1 MLYNIGANFCHAS
14 NLRLEFEVTRT
25 VMIVPAGKTE
35 GIFPVSLGLV
45 KALND
50 HGVKTALFVPF
61 ARELDK
67 PIDGKTICRDCA
79 FKAISAGKRSDVLEK
94 IVSNFNALLASE
106 KPEVV
111 IAEGVTGTKSDQ
123 DLLNAQICHALDA
136 DIITVANGTCK
147 GSAAAIS
154 NTLIP
159 FGNAGKNR
167 VLGTV
172 VLNNDAPRD
181 ADGIRRIVLSGCG
194 HCCNE
199 TAKCCTKECS
209 CVTEPAV
216 KNVIATIGYDR
227 IIYGPRAS
235 DIADYLG
242 GEVTSGEAV
251 RRVFKIAFPGEEEKS
266 PKALLTSSVPESTQC
281 GSVILADGV
290 KGTVSGATVIST
302 NGTLWQCAQAL
313 ASFPATLPD
322 DDAERAMYTAKN
334 CAPAFDDKVIDL
346 IKNYDKSR
354 TPLMSPATFRNML
367 ATKASSDKM
376 RIALPEGDEPRT
388 VKAASIVANQG
399 IAIPVLYGKRD
410 AIEKVAKE
418 QGVTLPSDVQFV
430 DPDAVRANY
439 IDRLVELRSKK
450 GMTPELAEQ
459 ALHDNVFLATMMIE
473 RGEIDGLVSGAVHTT
488 ANTIRPAFQILK
500 TAPGAKLVSGGF
512 FMLMP
517 EQVYFYADC
526 AVNLNP
532 DADQISEIAIQSAD
546 TARAFGIDPRVAL
559 ITYSTHKSGKG
570 PDVDLM
576 TQATE
581 LVKQKRPD
589 LSVDGP
595 LQYDAAVMPEVAA
608 QKAPGSPVA
617 GKATVF
623 VFPSLSTGNT
633 VYKAV
638 QRSAGLVAIGPLLQG
653 LRKPVNDLSRGALVD
668 DIVYTIA
675 VTAIQAQQAKAH

>member
-1 MLYNIGANFCHAS
+1 M
-14 NLRLEFEVTRT
+14 TRT

-50 HGVKTALFVPF
+50 RGVKAAAFLPF
-61 ARELDK
+61 ARELGK
-67 PIDGKTICRDCA
+67 PAEGRTLCRDCA
-79 FKAISAGKRSDVLEK
+79 FKAIAAGKKSDVLEK
-94 IVSNFNALLASE
+94 IVANFHALLDSE
-106 KPEVV
+106 KPEIV
-111 IAEGVTGTKSDQ
+111 IAEGVTGTKSDKDQ
-123 DLLNAQICHALDA
+123 LNADICHALDA
-136 DIITVANGTCK
+136 DIITVCTGTCS
-147 GSAAAIS
+147 GNAAAIA

-159 FGNAGKNR
+159 FGNAGRNR
-167 VLGTV
+167 VIGSV
-172 VLNNDAPRD
+172 VINRDAPRD
-181 ADGIRRIVLSGCG
+181 ADGARHLALSGCG
-194 HCCNE
+194 HCACS
-199 TAKCCTKECS
+199 AKAAPS
-209 CVTEPAV
+209 CAVSEDAV
-216 KNVIATIGYDR
+216 KNVIATIGFDR
-227 IIYGPRAS
+227 ITYGPKAS
-235 DIADYLG
+235 DIAAFLG
-242 GEVTSGEAV
+242 GKVTSGDAS
-251 RRVFKIAFPGEEEKS
+251 RRGFKIAFPGEEEKS
-266 PKALLTSSVPESTQC
+266 PKILLTASVPASTQC
-281 GSVILADGV
+281 GIVILAAGA
-290 KGTVSGATVIST
+290 KGAVPGATVIETDASV
-302 NGTLWQCAQAL
+302 WQAAQAL
-313 ASFPATLPD
+313 ASFPASLPS
-322 DDAERAMYTAKN
+322 DDAERAEYA
-334 CAPAFDDKVIDL
+334 ARSGAEAFDDKAISLVTT
-346 IKNYDKSR
+346 YDKDR
-354 TPLMSPATFRNML
+354 TPLMSPAAFRSML
-367 ATKASSDKM
+367 AFKARAAHM
-376 RIALPEGDEPRT
+376 RIALPEGNEPRT
-388 VKAASIVANQG
+388 VKAASIVASQG
-399 IAIPVLYGKRD
+399 IAVPVLYGKRD
-410 AIEKVAKE
+410 EILKVAKE
-418 QGVTLPSDVQFV
+418 QGVELGSGVEFV
-430 DPDAVRANY
+430 DPDAVRQNY
-439 IDRLVELRSKK
+439 VDRLVELRSKK
-450 GMTPELAEQ
+450 GMTPELAVQ
-459 ALHDNVFLATMMIE
+459 ALQDNVFLATMMIE

-546 TARAFGIDPRVAL
+546 TAKAFGIEPRVAL
-559 ITYSTHKSGKG
+559 ITYSTLKSGKG
-570 PDVDLM
+570 ADVDLM

-675 VTAIQAQQAKAH
+675 VTAIQAEQAKNR

>member
-1 MLYNIGANFCHAS
+1 
-14 NLRLEFEVTRT
+14 
-25 VMIVPAGKTE
+25 MIVPAGKTE

-50 HGVKTALFVPF
+50 HGVKAAAFVPF

-67 PIDGKTICRDCA
+67 PAEGKTLCRDCA
-79 FKAISAGKRSDVLEK
+79 FKAIASGKKSDVLEK
-94 IVSNFNALLASE
+94 IVANFHALLDSE
-106 KPEVV
+106 KPEIV
-111 IAEGVTGTKSDQ
+111 IAEGVTGTKSDK
-123 DLLNAQICHALDA
+123 DLLNAEICHALDA
-136 DIITVANGTCK
+136 DIITVCTGTCP
-147 GSAAAIS
+147 GNAAAIA

-159 FGNAGKNR
+159 FGNAGRNR
-167 VLGTV
+167 VLGSV
-172 VLNNDAPRD
+172 VINHKAPRD
-181 ADGIRRIVLSGCG
+181 ADGVRHLALSGCG
-194 HCCNE
+194 HCACS
-199 TAKCCTKECS
+199 AKAAPS
-209 CVTEPAV
+209 CAVSEEAV
-216 KNVIATIGYDR
+216 KNVIATIDFDR
-227 IIYGPRAS
+227 DNYAPRAS
-235 DIADYLG
+235 DIAAFIG
-242 GEVTSGEAV
+242 GKVASGDAS
-251 RRVFKIAFPGEEEKS
+251 RRSYKVAFAGEEEKA
-266 PKALLTSSVPESTQC
+266 PKALLTATVPASTSC
-281 GSVILADGV
+281 GTVILAAGAQ
-290 KGTVSGATVIST
+290 GSVSGATVITTDASV
-302 NGTLWQCAQAL
+302 WQAAQAL
-313 ASFPATLPD
+313 ASFPATLPEGD
-322 DDAERAMYTAKN
+322 SERAAYAAKSG
-334 CAPAFDDKVIDL
+334 AAAFDDKAISLVAT
-346 IKNYDKSR
+346 YDKDR
-354 TPLMSPATFRNML
+354 TPLMSPAAFRSML
-367 ATKASSDKM
+367 ASKARAAHM
-376 RIALPEGDEPRT
+376 RIALPEGNEPRT
-388 VKAASIVANQG
+388 VKAASIVASQG
-399 IAIPVLYGKRD
+399 IAVPVLYGKKD
-410 AIEKVAKE
+410 EILKVAKE
-418 QGVTLPSDVQFV
+418 QGVELGSGVEFV

-439 IDRLVELRSKK
+439 VDRLVELRSKK
-450 GMTPELAEQ
+450 GMTPELAVQ
-459 ALHDNVFLATMMIE
+459 ALQDNVFLATMMIE

-546 TARAFGIDPRVAL
+546 TAKAFGIEPRVAL

-570 PDVDLM
+570 ADVDLM

-675 VTAIQAQQAKAH
+675 VTAIQAEQAKNR